1 MLFQIICV
9 KLAWLTAKYEFIW
22 MLSAVVFL
30 HATINTKFQ
39 AAQATLEVLHSG
51 MNKQMGPHPTAR
63 FKLMIRKMH

>member
-1 MLFQIICV
+1 
-9 KLAWLTAKYEFIW
+9 